1 MRGLTARA
9 ALLFVALAITPAAP
23 SGQPSGTGTI
33 VGHVKLTTRIR
44 GTPLPSNTY
53 QPRAINRHDPGT
65 VPEIKNVVVYLK
77 GVTYRAPLR
86 TTRTAITQQ
95 HEAFMPRVV
104 AVTRGSTV
112 EFPNGDPFFHNV

>member
-65 VPEIKNVVVYLK
+65 VPEIKNVVRLS
-77 GVTYRAPLR
+77 TDFTLRASTMNRKPY
-86 TTRTAITQQ
+86 TRSTWDQQ
-95 HEAFMPRVV
+95 FGMQVV
-104 AVTRGSTV
+104 WAHRWW
-112 EFPNGDPFFHNV
+112 